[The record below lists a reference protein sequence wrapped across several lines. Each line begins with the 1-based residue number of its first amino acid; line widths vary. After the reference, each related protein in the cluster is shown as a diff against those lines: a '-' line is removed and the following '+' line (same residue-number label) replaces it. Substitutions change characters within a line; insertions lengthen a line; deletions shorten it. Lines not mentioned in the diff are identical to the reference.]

1 MYQNDSLLSDDLDG
15 MLKRSEVDA
24 KWTLCLR
31 RRFLR
36 ALWEL
41 WSTVAAESG
50 GEEDADKEVLDTD
63 RGG

>member
-1 MYQNDSLLSDDLDG
+1 MYQNDSLFSDDLDG

-24 KWTLCLR
+24 KWTLRLL
-31 RRFLR
+31 RRFL

-50 GEEDADKEVLDTD
+50 DDEENADKEVLDRD